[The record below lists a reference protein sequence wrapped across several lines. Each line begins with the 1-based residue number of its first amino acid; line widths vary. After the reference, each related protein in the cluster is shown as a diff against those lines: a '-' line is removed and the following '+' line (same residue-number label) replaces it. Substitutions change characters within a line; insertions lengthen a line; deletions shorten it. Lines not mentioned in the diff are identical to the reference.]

1 MALFLLWSIPF
12 IGLLIFLYLAAYYS
26 IYLRKAYKKKH
37 LRKKAF
43 KKTEEPLDAT
53 SYQVSDQNTQPS

>member
-26 IYLRKAYKKKH
+26 IYLRKSQKKKQH
-37 LRKKAF
+37 P
-43 KKTEEPLDAT
+43 KKTSKESKELLDAD
-53 SYQVSDQNTQPS
+53 SFRVSDQNPQTS